1 MAYSKLGSVLN
12 KETKHQE
19 SPIVEAL
26 GRGIY
31 KAVVVITNPTTK
43 EVYIDPTGRGRLAAY
58 VPSLAGTA
66 IAPIF
71 FQHASNTGSFGA
83 PVKEGTVICVFFSDG
98 GRASEGY
105 WFALA
110 QDVPDIVSGGVAGK
124 AQSDGSGQ
132 GDGVFANVPSAKEP
146 ATTTGEMLKP
156 AAEQKNSDR
165 NKVTASQGTYSDLL
179 RGSSTASPLRDATYD
194 KPQQPKVTGFK
205 TAGGSALTMDDG
217 SISDTGEIHPE
228 QIRITTASGAAII
241 LDGGNDF
248 IYVVNSS
255 GSGWVEI
262 GANGEVMVYAEGSL
276 NMRTEKDFNLRA
288 DKNINLDAGE
298 NVNIR
303 SAKNTKINANEELHL
318 RSKGTQFLQ
327 SEAGMNIDVGVN
339 CLVTTGGILHLNGP
353 IAQKSELII
362 VGEMDDMQ
370 NSENTKLKET
380 IVKAMP
386 THEPYLR
393 PQAKDLWTSTHAID
407 TASDEG
413 NTAAENTSMSLGELI
428 RSRRSNST
436 KKED

>member
-31 KAVVVITNPTTK
+31 KAVVVLTNPTTK

-66 IAPIF
+66 IAPLF

-83 PVKEGTVICVFFSDG
+83 PVKEGTVICVFFSEG

-110 QDVPDIVSGGVAGK
+110 QDVPDIVSGGAAGNPHI
-124 AQSDGSGQ
+124 DGTGQ
-132 GDGVFANVPSAKEP
+132 GEGPFKGVKSAKEP
-146 ATTTGEMLKP
+146 ATTIGESLKP
-156 AAEQKNSDR
+156 SAEQKNSER
-165 NKVTASQGTYSDLL
+165 NKITASQGTYSDAL

-194 KPQQPKVTGFK
+194 TPQQPKVTGFK
-205 TAGGSALTMDDG
+205 TAGGSALTIDDG
-217 SISDTGEIHPE
+217 SINDTGEIHPE
-228 QIRITTASGAAII
+228 QIRITTASGAGII

-255 GSGWVEI
+255 GNGWVEI

-288 DKNINLDAGE
+288 DKNVNIEAGE

-303 SAKNTKINANEELHL
+303 SVKNTKINATEELHL
-318 RSKGTQFLQ
+318 RSKGNQFLQ

-380 IVKAMP
+380 CVTAMP

-393 PQAKDLWTSTHAID
+393 PQAKELTTSAYAM
-407 TASDEG
+407 ASASENGLAKAGTPTSSSG
-413 NTAAENTSMSLGELI
+413 NPNQ
-428 RSRRSNST
+428 
-436 KKED
+436 